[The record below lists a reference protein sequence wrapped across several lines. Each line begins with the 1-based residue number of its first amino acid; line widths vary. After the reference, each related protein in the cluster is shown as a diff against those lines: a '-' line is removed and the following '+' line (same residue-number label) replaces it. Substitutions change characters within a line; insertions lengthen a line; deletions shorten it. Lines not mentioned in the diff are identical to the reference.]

1 MVSLGPQAAPQAQA
15 ALQQRQTFKH
25 WRSLWSHRQRPRRRQ
40 LTATVTDLQA
50 LVQRAAQASPRE
62 TTLHQTLPF
71 LNHPNFSGGE
81 ISPTTHIVVGE
92 RPTTSEHVVDRFKEL
107 DLQEGSG
114 PLRVW
119 KVCPGQGVS
128 LSTMKATG
136 CGKNN
141 NTPENNNFEPQNG
154 SGWFREFSFSFRGD
168 VQLPVVRFSGE
179 WSFRIWGAL

>member
-1 MVSLGPQAAPQAQA
+1 MEPQAAPQAQA
-15 ALQQRQTFKH
+15 LA
-25 WRSLWSHRQRPRRRQ
+25 
-40 LTATVTDLQA
+40 TATDLQA

-71 LNHPNFSGGE
+71 LNHPNFLGGE
-81 ISPTTHIVVGE
+81 ISPTTQIVVGE

-128 LSTMKATG
+128 LSTI
-136 CGKNN
+136 
-141 NTPENNNFEPQNG
+141 F
-154 SGWFREFSFSFRGD
+154 
-168 VQLPVVRFSGE
+168 
-179 WSFRIWGAL
+179 